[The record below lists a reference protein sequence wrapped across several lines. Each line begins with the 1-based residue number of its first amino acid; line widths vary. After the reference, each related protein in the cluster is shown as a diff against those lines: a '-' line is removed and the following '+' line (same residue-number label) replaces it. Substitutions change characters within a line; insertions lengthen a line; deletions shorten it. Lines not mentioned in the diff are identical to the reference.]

1 MVIKCDS
8 DKTERGCGTR
18 GYGRSLKGK
27 IIIGIFGELKE
38 NIEKYSFFST
48 AKRCVALTRDKRVK

>member
-48 AKRCVALTRDKRVK
+48 AKSFNNR

>member
-1 MVIKCDS
+1 MWN
-8 DKTERGCGTR
+8 ERIW
-18 GYGRSLKGK
+18 RSLKGK

-48 AKRCVALTRDKRVK
+48 AKSFNKR